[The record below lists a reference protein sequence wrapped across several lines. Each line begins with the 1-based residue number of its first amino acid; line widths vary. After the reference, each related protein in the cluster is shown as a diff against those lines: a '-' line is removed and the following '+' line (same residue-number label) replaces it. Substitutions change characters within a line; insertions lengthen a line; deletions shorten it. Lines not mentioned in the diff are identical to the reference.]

1 MQEHSKFVTFTY
13 IGGTFG
19 TMITYPICGVILD
32 SLGWEAV
39 FYISGGL
46 GLVWCL
52 MWFSFVS
59 DDPSKQILISKE
71 ERGFIEG
78 NRKNTNSIIG
88 KRRPPYLR
96 ILFTPSVW
104 GLMFCDFAR
113 SFGAYMIIIE
123 GPNFID
129 KILHKDIL
137 EVEFRLYVCF
147 YISFVY
153 LFIHD
158 KTCELTIVFY
168 FSEWYLERPSSN
180 DLLSLWPRV
189 LLYL

>member
-52 MWFSFVS
+52 MWFTFVS

-137 EVEFRLYVCF
+137 EVENWIIRLFPIF
-147 YISFVY
+147 YLLNDF
-153 LFIHD
+153 LFMI
-158 KTCELTIVFY
+158 KLM
-168 FSEWYLERPSSN
+168 N
-180 DLLSLWPRV
+180 
-189 LLYL
+189 

>member
-137 EVEFRLYVCF
+137 EVKV
-147 YISFVY
+147 
-153 LFIHD
+153 
-158 KTCELTIVFY
+158 
-168 FSEWYLERPSSN
+168 
-180 DLLSLWPRV
+180 
-189 LLYL
+189 

>member
-19 TMITYPICGVILD
+19 TMITYPVCGVILD
-32 SLGWEAV
+32 GLGWEAV

-46 GLVWCL
+46 GLVWSL

-71 ERGFIEG
+71 ERGFIEE

-137 EVEFRLYVCF
+137 EVKFWFVRLFPILYSIKLYVYSCQ
-147 YISFVY
+147 Y
-153 LFIHD
+153 
-158 KTCELTIVFY
+158 
-168 FSEWYLERPSSN
+168 
-180 DLLSLWPRV
+180 
-189 LLYL
+189 

>member
-147 YISFVY
+147 YISFVFVSFIC
-153 LFIHD
+153 LFMI
-158 KTCELTIVFY
+158 KLV
-168 FSEWYLERPSSN
+168 N
-180 DLLSLWPRV
+180 
-189 LLYL
+189 